1 MHNKLSYN
9 MKRAYEKGDLAA
21 GEDFERALQKLKTDK
36 DQMLADWAND
46 ENLTFVRTAESTS
59 ATTISQELASTTEE
73 MNKFQLRRHLGM
85 DALPFDNELLKLE
98 MKRLPQKDHPNPDW
112 AAKGE
117 KIYMVSIMQQKD
129 STKNDDTLKNYEIA
143 TGSKGKGGKGGKG
156 GGDGI
161 QVNWANALK
170 KLEKEVNSLCKKFE
184 KLMSTACRLKSKAKK
199 NPDVARNLEESE
211 VNLKKRVDLLLVS
224 WIFLVMFFYSY

>member
-1 MHNKLSYN
+1 
-9 MKRAYEKGDLAA
+9 MKRAYEKGDIAA

-36 DQMLADWAND
+36 DQMLAECND
-46 ENLTFVRTAESTS
+46 ENLTFVRSAESTS

-85 DALPFDNELLKLE
+85 DALPFENELLKLE

-156 GGDGI
+156 VGDGI
-161 QVNWANALK
+161 QVNWPNALK
-170 KLEKEVNSLCKKFE
+170 KLEKEVNALCKKFE
-184 KLMSTACRLKSKAKK
+184 KLMSTACRLKSRAKK
-199 NPDVARNLEESE
+199 YPDVAKNLEESE

-224 WIFLVMFFYSY
+224 WICFSNVFYIHTNILI